1 MPTLNNNKL
10 VDMKQMWQKM
20 EDFPIASSAIS
31 AMAASEDGESRYIY
45 YLVGS
50 AFYRYDAY
58 ANNHIKLASPLVTP
72 TVFASLRGS

>member
-31 AMAASEDGESRYIY
+31 AMAAS
-45 YLVGS
+45 
-50 AFYRYDAY
+50 
-58 ANNHIKLASPLVTP
+58 T
-72 TVFASLRGS
+72 